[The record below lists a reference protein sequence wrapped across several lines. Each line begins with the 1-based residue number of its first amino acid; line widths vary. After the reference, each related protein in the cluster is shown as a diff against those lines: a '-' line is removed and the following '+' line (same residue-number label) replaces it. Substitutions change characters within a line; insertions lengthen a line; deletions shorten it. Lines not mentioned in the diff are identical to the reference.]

1 MSIITLSLYSFDLCN
16 WNACCDHILIQP
28 EFRPLPNA
36 IYCAREPV
44 RGRHSIPEPTTAT
57 LSLLA
62 LAGLAA
68 RRRRK

>member
-36 IYCAREPV
+36 IDYACTRV
-44 RGRHSIPEPTTAT
+44 RANHSIPEPTTAT
-57 LSLLA
+57 FSLLA